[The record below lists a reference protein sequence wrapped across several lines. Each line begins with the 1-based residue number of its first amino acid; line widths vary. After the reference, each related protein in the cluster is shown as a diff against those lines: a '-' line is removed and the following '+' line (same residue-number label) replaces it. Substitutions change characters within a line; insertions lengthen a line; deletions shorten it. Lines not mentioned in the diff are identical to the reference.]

1 MMAYKPTPMPAAL
14 PLLVLEL
21 EVVVCWGLA
30 GGSLACFFFGGSVSY
45 EILLVLRCAAW
56 DPCASTWGY
65 LLPFRRKMLVLYVRG
80 WDTYAALESADEEA
94 LEDLAGLVAVAD
106 VFEGFGGVLAA
117 DVEEDF
123 FTAGVLVYEAWR
135 ARGG

>member
-1 MMAYKPTPMPAAL
+1 MGLVWVFAVWFALWLRGPCSRTMP
-14 PLLVLEL
+14 VM
-21 EVVVCWGLA
+21 
-30 GGSLACFFFGGSVSY
+30 S
-45 EILLVLRCAAW
+45 CAK
-56 DPCASTWGY
+56 SG
-65 LLPFRRKMLVLYVRG
+65 VRL
-80 WDTYAALESADEEA
+80 DTYTALKSADEEA

-106 VFEGFGGVLAA
+106 VLEGLGGVLAA

>member
-1 MMAYKPTPMPAAL
+1 M
-14 PLLVLEL
+14 
-21 EVVVCWGLA
+21 WNW
-30 GGSLACFFFGGSVSY
+30 F
-45 EILLVLRCAAW
+45 
-56 DPCASTWGY
+56 GY
-65 LLPFRRKMLVLYVRG
+65 LWCGLRFRCMCTLAQGGVGVAQCLSCAERG
-80 WDTYAALESADEEA
+80 LRLNTYTALKSADKET

-106 VFEGFGGVLAA
+106 VLEGLGGVLAA